1 MGINDNKGLSP
12 VDPHVDPHGYVYR
25 ALDKGIV
32 QMLVTLR
39 QIVQEVSAA
48 THLDDVLDIIVRR
61 VKDALS
67 IDACA
72 V

>member
-1 MGINDNKGLSP
+1 
-12 VDPHVDPHGYVYR
+12 
-25 ALDKGIV
+25 
-32 QMLVTLR
+32 MLVTLR